1 MKENIQEI
9 LQKVDNLQYNF
20 HIAVKVSKLLDDYN
34 VSINELTRLIEA
46 DQALTVKLLKHC
58 NSAEYGFSRRI
69 TTVKDAIA
77 KLGFKTL
84 KTMIFTI
91 VTKSSFN
98 QEIKGYGLEKGELWR
113 NSVSCAVYSRY
124 LAKLINY
131 IDPDQAFTAGL
142 LRDVG
147 KLVLHEYVRKDYDE
161 IERLVNEENITFSEA
176 EEKIIGLNHC
186 QIGALVAEKWN
197 FPQILIDTIKYHH
210 NPEKAD
216 QETCEDMDLLK
227 IIHFADYLAV
237 ILGYGIGKDGMMQEI
252 DMDCVES
259 LGHPLCRENME
270 SLMSDIVNLNSEIE
284 LLISNLE

>member
-216 QETCEDMDLLK
+216 QENCEDMDLLK

-259 LGHPLCRENME
+259 LGPPLCRENME